1 MSDFVIS
8 EPVDPRDLPAV
19 TPEEEAE
26 FVAAQGDGSPVE
38 DDAEEQ
44 PDVDPDVDP
53 DAEPEVNDDPRDL
66 GDLVELIDGVDVE
79 DVDIEGVED

>member
-26 FVAAQGDGSPVE
+26 FVSSRGTAEPVE
-38 DDAEEQ
+38 EEDELLDDAEERL
-44 PDVDPDVDP
+44 DV
-53 DAEPEVNDDPRDL
+53 EPEVNDDPRDL
-66 GDLVELIDGVDVE
+66 GDLTELIDGVDVE
-79 DVDIEGVED
+79 DVDIEGADD

>member
-26 FVAAQGDGSPVE
+26 FVASRGVAEPVE
-38 DDAEEQ
+38 DEDELLDAEEQ
-44 PDVDPDVDP
+44 LDV
-53 DAEPEVNDDPRDL
+53 EPEVNDDPRDL
-66 GDLVELIDGVDVE
+66 GDLTELIDGVDVE
-79 DVDIEGVED
+79 DVDIEGLRNDE